1 MSPAAHRSIVSL
13 RGLGVTLTGAAGAVE
28 ILRGVD
34 LDLARGETVSVVGP
48 SGAGKTTL
56 LMVVG
61 GLERPSAGRVE
72 VAGEDLAA
80 LDEDA
85 LARFRGRCVG
95 IVFQAFHL
103 IPTMTA
109 IENVAA
115 PRELAGGAADAFAR
129 AREELAAVGL
139 DHRLEHYPGEL
150 SGGEQQR
157 VAIAR
162 ALVNRP
168 DLLLADEPTGNL
180 DAATGDQVI
189 RHLFART
196 RDRGAALLLITH
208 EARLAALC
216 DRTIRMADGRVEAAS
231 PEAPAGAGGDGG
243 RRVPHRDRDPVR
255 DRDGPRRGREVED
268 GNGSRGERG
277 AGSAPVPAEDASADA
292 DDGAGTG
299 SRSGAGSGP
308 GADPNAGPDG
318 PRPAGPAASVPSR

>member
-34 LDLARGETVSVVGP
+34 LDLARGETVGVVGP
-48 SGAGKTTL
+48 SGVGKTTL

-61 GLERPSAGRVE
+61 GLERPSAGRVD

-85 LARFRGRCVG
+85 LAQFRGRCVG
-95 IVFQAFHL
+95 IVFQSFHL

-231 PEAPAGAGGDGG
+231 PEAPPGFGAGG
-243 RRVPHRDRDPVR
+243 
-255 DRDGPRRGREVED
+255 
-268 GNGSRGERG
+268 GS
-277 AGSAPVPAEDASADA
+277 
-292 DDGAGTG
+292 
-299 SRSGAGSGP
+299 
-308 GADPNAGPDG
+308 
-318 PRPAGPAASVPSR
+318 AGPAPGPEPEP

>member
-1 MSPAAHRSIVSL
+1 MSATTHRPIVSL
-13 RGLGVTLTGAAGAVE
+13 RSLAVTLTGAAGPVE
-28 ILRGVD
+28 ILRGID
-34 LDLARGETVSVVGP
+34 LELTPGESVSVVGP

-56 LMVVG
+56 LMVIG
-61 GLERPSAGRVE
+61 GLERPTAGEVE

-85 LARFRGRCVG
+85 LARFRGAHVG

-115 PRELAGGAADAFAR
+115 PRELAGAPDAFER
-129 AREELAAVGL
+129 ARQELAAVGL
-139 DHRLEHYPGEL
+139 DHRLGHYPGEL

-189 RHLFART
+189 GHLFARS
-196 RDRGAALLLITH
+196 RERQAALLLITH

-216 DRTIRMADGRVEAAS
+216 DRTIRMADGRVEPEPHAEPGEPPAGGSPSPPERRAAGAADSRSAPGEPSDAVDLRPAAAS
-231 PEAPAGAGGDGG
+231 A
-243 RRVPHRDRDPVR
+243 
-255 DRDGPRRGREVED
+255 ED
-268 GNGSRGERG
+268 GNEPRG
-277 AGSAPVPAEDASADA
+277 AAGHHPAS
-292 DDGAGTG
+292 TI
-299 SRSGAGSGP
+299 
-308 GADPNAGPDG
+308 
-318 PRPAGPAASVPSR
+318 PATAR

>member
-1 MSPAAHRSIVSL
+1 MSTADHRSIVSL
-13 RGLGVTLTGAAGAVE
+13 RDLSVTLTGAAGPVE
-28 ILRGVD
+28 VLRGID
-34 LDLARGETVSVVGP
+34 LDLAPGETASVVGP

-85 LARFRGRCVG
+85 LARFRGAHVG

-115 PRELAGGAADAFAR
+115 PRELAGAPDAFDR

-139 DHRLEHYPGEL
+139 EHRLGHYPGEL

-168 DLLLADEPTGNL
+168 ALVLADEPTGNL

-189 RHLFART
+189 GHLFARS

-208 EARLAALC
+208 EARLAARC
-216 DRTIRMADGRVEAAS
+216 DRTIRMADGRVEAVPAAETGPPRTEPGTEHRTESRTGHRIEGSRTPPAHPAIDRGDSPAIPAEPSATEGLRPVAAAS
-231 PEAPAGAGGDGG
+231 TGDAGAHGGGEVLNPAAAPA
-243 RRVPHRDRDPVR
+243 
-255 DRDGPRRGREVED
+255 
-268 GNGSRGERG
+268 SL
-277 AGSAPVPAEDASADA
+277 
-292 DDGAGTG
+292 
-299 SRSGAGSGP
+299 
-308 GADPNAGPDG
+308 
-318 PRPAGPAASVPSR
+318 PSR